1 MCIYLYK
8 KVSFKIFDI
17 CTYTYLE
24 NSCKIRFCSSS
35 LVIFEICGQNEG
47 FNFFFQLNFYFSSR
61 AILVTLF
68 NFIFLLLEP

>member
-1 MCIYLYK
+1 MCIYTK
-8 KVSFKIFDI
+8 KSVLKYLIYVH
-17 CTYTYLE
+17 THNLE